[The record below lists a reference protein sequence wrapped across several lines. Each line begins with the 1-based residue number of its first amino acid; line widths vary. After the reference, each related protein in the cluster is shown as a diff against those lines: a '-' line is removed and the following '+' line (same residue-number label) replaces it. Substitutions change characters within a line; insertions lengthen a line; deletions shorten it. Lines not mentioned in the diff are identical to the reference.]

1 MNPIVLVVAWFVIN
15 LVLKS
20 SKEKRKIEEAKRRR
34 ESQLGGQTKDVKSTV
49 DTSRETL
56 RKELQRAMTHKQPSK
71 QPSKQPPK
79 PAERPIQQQRPQR
92 EAMLARESIDRDRKN
107 EEIKSNAISVAKPM
121 KGNRVK
127 LNIKKDLVR
136 GIIFSEI
143 LSEPKSMTNHRR
155 SI

>member
-34 ESQLGGQTKDVKSTV
+34 ESQLGGQTGNAKTIV

-56 RKELQRAMTHKQPSK
+56 RKELQRAMTAKSNKAPA
-71 QPSKQPPK
+71 PK

-92 EAMLARESIDRDRKN
+92 ETLLTRQPLDSNKKS
-107 EEIKSNAISVAKPM
+107 EEIKDTAISVAKPM
-121 KGNRVK
+121 KGNGVK
-127 LNIKKDLVR
+127 LNIKRDLVR
-136 GIIFSEI
+136 GLIFSEI
-143 LSEPKSMTNHRR
+143 LSQPKSMTNNRR